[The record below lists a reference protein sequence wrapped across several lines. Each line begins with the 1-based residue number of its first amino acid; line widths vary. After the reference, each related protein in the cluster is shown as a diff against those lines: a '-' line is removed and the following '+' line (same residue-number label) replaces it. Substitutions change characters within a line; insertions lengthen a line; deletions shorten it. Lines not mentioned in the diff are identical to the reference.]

1 MGYSLFPSLKV
12 PLRQEGGTV
21 KAPVPLSLLTLTF
34 PLLCCLVGPLSSMQ
48 GYEKALAQVLK
59 LRLESTCVTQD
70 VGDGDMAS
78 ACLSDRTL
86 EVCEKANNAL

>member
-1 MGYSLFPSLKV
+1 
-12 PLRQEGGTV
+12 
-21 KAPVPLSLLTLTF
+21 
-34 PLLCCLVGPLSSMQ
+34 MQ

-86 EVCEKANNAL
+86 EVREKSNNAL